1 MICPPNSNWRD
12 NVQTAIDC
20 DAAAI
25 IVDVLKLHPGNEDV
39 LDRCANSLGHLC
51 FDQATAEQIADQV
64 SLLLISFLLPDE
76 ENDPLMVATPLLL
89 LFLLLLH
96 FLLLL
101 LLFHHLLF
109 ICMIG
114 L

>member
-1 MICPPNSNWRD
+1 MREQGEEELFLDKLVWREIVTLTQLTFLKVLCPPNSNWRE

-64 SLLLISFLLPDE
+64 G
-76 ENDPLMVATPLLL
+76 LL
-89 LFLLLLH
+89 LF
-96 FLLLL
+96 
-101 LLFHHLLF
+101 
-109 ICMIG
+109 C
-114 L
+114 